1 MVQFQVTLKRELLFS
16 VCAVLLLETGCPK
29 RQAASRLVY
38 VPAPPSASAPN
49 VPPAAD
55 AVTISEPEPPAEEA
69 RTEPADAGLET
80 TPRRIVHRRR
90 PGTTRP
96 DAPSEAED
104 VPATPQPPPAEVP
117 ALEPHESPAEQ
128 ARLRQEISTSREDTE
143 RRLAQLDHVSLGAG
157 DRKTL
162 DDARAFLAQ
171 AARALEEGQLTRSV
185 NLAHKAALLVSA
197 VEQSH

>member
-1 MVQFQVTLKRELLFS
+1 VTLKRELLIS

-38 VPAPPSASAPN
+38 VPAPPSASVPN
-49 VPPAAD
+49 VPQATD
-55 AVTISEPEPPAEEA
+55 AVIISEPEPPAEEA
-69 RTEPADAGLET
+69 RTTEPADTGLET
-80 TPRRIVHRRR
+80 TPRHIVRRRR
-90 PGTTRP
+90 PGTARP

-104 VPATPQPPPAEVP
+104 VPAAPQPPPAEVP
-117 ALEPHESPAEQ
+117 ALEPHETPAEQ

-171 AARALEEGQLTRSV
+171 AARALEEGQLIRSV